1 MHINFT
7 GDFTVNK
14 SPEEVF
20 KFLTDPERFCPVLPD
35 YKSMQKDDETHF
47 TIIIRVGI
55 SHIRGDAK
63 VKMSLTEAQ
72 PPSRAV
78 YTGKGD
84 VVGGTVTITA
94 GFSLEPQGQATK
106 VNWSGEGQIVGRVA
120 SLAGGLLE
128 PLAKKNL
135 MKLIEGLQAA
145 LTDGPQQ
152 AVSA

>member
-1 MHINFT
+1 MNINFA

-14 SPEEVF
+14 SPDEVF
-20 KFLTDPERFCPVLPD
+20 QFLTDPERFCPVLPD
-35 YKSMQKDDETHF
+35 FKSMQKEDDTHF
-47 TIIIRVGI
+47 TVILSVGI

-63 VKMSLTEAQ
+63 VKMTLTEAQ

-94 GFSLEPQGQATK
+94 GFDLEKHAQGTK
-106 VNWSGEGQIVGRVA
+106 VNWKGEGQIVGKVI

-135 MKLIEGLQAA
+135 MKLIESLQAS
-145 LTDGPQQ
+145 LTDGGKQT
-152 AVSA
+152 VSA